1 MDHFILEYRKRV
13 YGFLSHYIKVQP
25 ELEDLTQDV
34 MIKLWINR
42 DKFQEVLDVEKYIL
56 TTAHNMVM
64 DHFKKLFRNQAY
76 REKVWN
82 TIDSNKNE
90 NNLIKEVYRNDLI
103 NHLEKVLCD
112 LPKRQQTV
120 YRLNKIE
127 GLSLEEIGKQLN
139 ISPYTAK
146 NHLAQALK
154 QLKHKINPDYFLLM
168 TILLGA

>member
-34 MIKLWINR
+34 MLKLWINR
-42 DKFQEVLDVEKYIL
+42 AKFEQVLDVEKYIL
-56 TTAHNMVM
+56 TIAHHMVM
-64 DHFKKLFRNQAY
+64 DHFKKMFRDQAY
-76 REKVWN
+76 QKKVWQTISHNNDN
-82 TIDSNKNE
+82 T
-90 NNLIKEVYRNDLI
+90 LMKEVYRNDLI

-127 GLSLEEIGKQLN
+127 GLSLEEIGKRLN

-168 TILLGA
+168 IILLGS